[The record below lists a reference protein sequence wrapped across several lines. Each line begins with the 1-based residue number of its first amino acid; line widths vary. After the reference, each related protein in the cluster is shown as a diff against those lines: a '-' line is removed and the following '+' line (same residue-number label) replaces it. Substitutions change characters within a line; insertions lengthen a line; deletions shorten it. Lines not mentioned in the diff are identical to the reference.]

1 MIRPVPI
8 LASAAGLWL
17 ASVLQVT
24 AQQAPTI
31 SAGAA
36 AQTSI
41 VRTTTDH
48 AAVWRRSPSQLLAT
62 LPIDVDLEAIAKEGQ
77 WYLVRLPEKY
87 ALPGLETGYVFEG
100 RVRLV
105 SGPPPPNRAP
115 ATSSSHYTE
124 GKETQPVAPP
134 APFFRVRGYGS
145 LAYEWFL
152 ANDSFNAVLGHR
164 GGLFYGGGG
173 QVIFGHLFADVGFE
187 HFGNTGQR
195 VIVLDGDVFP
205 LGISDTITMEPVT
218 VSGGYRFRPKGKSVA
233 YAGAGYTSLRFRE
246 RAEFADPGENTDE
259 RFNGFVILGGVE
271 YAVHRWVFVS
281 GEARFTGIPNA
292 IGAPGVAAEFN
303 ETNLGGFSVALKV
316 SVGN

>member
-1 MIRPVPI
+1 MSRPVSI
-8 LASAAGLWL
+8 VASVAALWL
-17 ASVLQVT
+17 ASASQVA

-31 SAGAA
+31 SAGVA

-105 SGPPPPNRAP
+105 SGPPPPTRAP
-115 ATSSSHYTE
+115 ATSTS
-124 GKETQPVAPP
+124 GVAETKHVTPP

-145 LAYEWFL
+145 VAYEWFL

-187 HFGNTGQR
+187 HFSKTGQR

-205 LGISDTITMEPVT
+205 LGIADTITMEPLT
-218 VSGGYRFRPKGKSVA
+218 VSGGYRFKPNRKSVA
-233 YAGAGYTSLRFRE
+233 YGGGGYTSLRFRE
-246 RAEFADPGENTDE
+246 TAEFADPGENTDE

-271 YAVHRWVFVS
+271 YAVHKWVFVS
-281 GEARFTGIPNA
+281 GEARFTGVQNA

-303 ETNLGGFSVALKV
+303 ESNLGGFSVALKV

>member
-1 MIRPVPI
+1 MTRPVSI
-8 LASAAGLWL
+8 VAAAAALWL
-17 ASVLQVT
+17 AGTLQVA

-31 SAGAA
+31 TAGAA

-48 AAVWRRSPSQLLAT
+48 AAVWRRSPSQLVAT
-62 LPIDVDLEAIAKEGQ
+62 LPIGVDLEAIAKEGQ

-105 SGPPPPNRAP
+105 SGPPPPDRAP
-115 ATSSSHYTE
+115 ATSSS
-124 GKETQPVAPP
+124 GVAEAKTAPPP

-145 LAYEWFL
+145 IAYEWFL

-187 HFGNTGQR
+187 HFRKTGQR

-205 LGISDTITMEPVT
+205 LGIADTITMEPLT
-218 VSGGYRFRPKGKSVA
+218 VSGGYRFKPSGKSVA
-233 YAGAGYTSLRFRE
+233 YAGGGYTSLRFKE
-246 RAEFADPGENTDE
+246 TAEFAEPGENTDE

-271 YAVHRWVFVS
+271 YAVHKWVFVS

-292 IGAPGVAAEFN
+292 VGAPGVAAEFD
-303 ETNLGGFSVALKV
+303 ESNLGGFSLALKV